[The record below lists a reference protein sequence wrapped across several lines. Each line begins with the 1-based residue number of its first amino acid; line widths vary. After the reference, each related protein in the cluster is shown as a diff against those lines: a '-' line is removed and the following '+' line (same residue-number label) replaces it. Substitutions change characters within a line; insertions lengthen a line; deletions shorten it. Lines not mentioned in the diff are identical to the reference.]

1 MKDVNFKNI
10 YNKLKILFPNP
21 KCELIFHDGYSLL
34 VAVILSAQCTDKRV
48 NQVMPNFLLKY
59 PTVYDLAKADVDEVG
74 EVIKSCGF
82 FNTKSFNLVECAKK
96 IVNEFNGVVPD
107 NMEDLISLNGVG
119 RKTANVVLSNIYN
132 VPAIAVDTHV
142 FRVSNRIG
150 LSKSN
155 NVIDCEKQLMNNIE
169 KNYWSEMHYLL
180 VLFGRYY
187 CKAIKPLCD
196 KCILSDICKE
206 RVCKK

>member
-1 MKDVNFKNI
+1 MRKINFKDI
-10 YNKLKILFPNP
+10 YDKLKILYPEP

-48 NQVMPNFLLKY
+48 NQVMPDFLFKY
-59 PTVYDLAKADVDEVG
+59 PTVYDLAKANIEDVG

-82 FNTKSFNLVECAKK
+82 YNTKANNLVQCAKK
-96 IVNEFNGVVPD
+96 IVEKYNGEIPS
-107 NMEDLISLNGVG
+107 NLEDLTTLNGVG
-119 RKTANVVLSNIYN
+119 RKTANVILSNIYN
-132 VPAIAVDTHV
+132 IPALAVDTHV
-142 FRVSNRIG
+142 FRVSNRLG

-155 NVIDCEKQLMNNIE
+155 NVYDCEIQLMKNIDKE
-169 KNYWSEMHYLL
+169 YWIEMHYLL

-196 KCILSDICKE
+196 CCLFVDICKE
-206 RVCKK
+206 KVCKK